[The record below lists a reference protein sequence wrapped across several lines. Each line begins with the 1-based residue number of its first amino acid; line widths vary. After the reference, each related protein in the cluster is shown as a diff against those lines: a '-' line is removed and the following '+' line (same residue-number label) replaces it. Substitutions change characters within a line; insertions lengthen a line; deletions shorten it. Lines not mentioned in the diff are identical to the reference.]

1 MGALE
6 IGRVYCRNHVQQL
19 NKIREQFEIQINAL
33 DKVKVVSTD
42 GAFYLLL
49 KVDTQLNDLALAKK
63 LISDYKVAVVPGTAF
78 GASAEGYIRIS
89 YASSMDNLKEAMQRM
104 SKFLERLNAKSK
116 KR

>member
-63 LISDYKVAVVPGTAF
+63 LISDYKVAVVPGSAF
-78 GASAEGYIRIS
+78 GLHEGCYLRVSYGMLDEDACVIALDRLIS
-89 YASSMDNLKEAMQRM
+89 GIKLLNL
-104 SKFLERLNAKSK
+104 
-116 KR
+116 